1 MSKYQKLW
9 DYIKDS
15 GKSELLLSFDE
26 VKNICGVE
34 IDHAFLSYK
43 KELKDY
49 GYEVTKISLKAKTI
63 LFNKIA

>member
-26 VKNICGVE
+26 VKNICGFE

-43 KELKDY
+43 KGLKDY